1 MAQFTRMALRKT
13 LLQLLETHPLDKITV
28 KMIVDACGVSR
39 NTFYYHY
46 EDIPALLRD
55 TLATELAQFSPDNI
69 DIRDPTQRGT
79 QLLAYIASKPK
90 VFERIYHSE
99 YCDQLRAGLL
109 TSCKAVISAGL
120 MAGGA
125 DALDPVI
132 QHSIITF
139 FAEGMLSLC
148 YQWLEAGAVEP
159 PELLLQRL
167 ALFDG
172 LPEAVVERAK
182 HLDI

>member
-1 MAQFTRMALRKT
+1 
-13 LLQLLETHPLDKITV
+13 
-28 KMIVDACGVSR
+28 
-39 NTFYYHY
+39 
-46 EDIPALLRD
+46 
-55 TLATELAQFSPDNI
+55 
-69 DIRDPTQRGT
+69 
-79 QLLAYIASKPK
+79 
-90 VFERIYHSE
+90 
-99 YCDQLRAGLL
+99 
-109 TSCKAVISAGL
+109 

-139 FAEGMLSLC
+139 FAEGMRSLC

-172 LPEAVVERAK
+172 LPEVVVERAK